1 MTPTRKNVR
10 GWMLTVAVAAAGATA
25 ALAAGH
31 LLPGTAAR
39 AADQSAAEPRAQVAT
54 VEQLKAEAF
63 RALRGGE
70 FAQVEKLLGQA
81 ATQEPKDATL
91 GKMLGWAKQFEVQR
105 QEFAGERNTQYG
117 KAVEDVHKL
126 ERAGML
132 DYAPDAAARAYLLTS
147 DKKNFRN
154 EPWVDALIKKAVE
167 RAEDHE
173 KNERWLKALRLY
185 SDLGSLEPGL
195 PVWKERLKT
204 VTRRVRLIALYTP
217 TVLKASQESETKE
230 REAADAILKPPTTQ
244 PSTKP
249 ANEDADSFKI
259 DWKETLRGVRMDLLW
274 NALTDARDNYYR
286 DTSYKALALGGLNGL
301 RVLATTKGL
310 EKAFPELADDAKRQQ
325 FVAFLDERISAN
337 KDAAPNMEQGVLRDT
352 LSKLKAEN
360 ARTVELPE
368 PVMVSEFADGA
379 FAELDPFTSMIWPS
393 DLDEFRKSTQGAFF
407 GVGIQIQSDED
418 GSIKV
423 ISPLE
428 DTPAYKAGVK
438 AGDTITH
445 INGKSAKGIS
455 TNQAVK
461 SITGP
466 KGTFVKLT
474 LRSIDGTSKDYNI
487 QRDEIKVASIK
498 GYQHKAGGGWN
509 YYLDPE
515 NKIAYVRLTN
525 FTAETGNELNAAA
538 AELKRTGAKGIIL
551 DLRYNPGGLLT
562 AAIEVCDK
570 FLTDGVIVSTRPD
583 RPTANNPTVAR
594 AAKDGDESDLPLVVL
609 VNQYSASASE
619 IVSGCLKDQK
629 RATIVGERTFG
640 KGSVQMLYPL
650 ADRSALL
657 KLTTSHYYLPG
668 GKCIHREENSTD
680 WGVEPDLTVEMTP
693 EQMRAA
699 NEARQDLDILRG
711 DDGKPADEG
720 AAKPEGVKP
729 IDPVTPEVKP
739 DVFVKPDPNA
749 KPDPVKLTPAK
760 GDDGKPADP
769 ASKPAKK
776 KDLLSADPQLSA
788 AVLLLRLELAD
799 TKAKS

>member
-1 MTPTRKNVR
+1 
-10 GWMLTVAVAAAGATA
+10 MLTA
-25 ALAAGH
+25 ALAAV
-31 LLPGTAAR
+31 GTTAALTVGYHPASIAR
-39 AADQSAAEPRAQVAT
+39 AADQSAAAEPGQQVAT

-81 ATQEPKDATL
+81 ATQAPSDPTL
-91 GKMLGWAKQFEVQR
+91 GKMVGWAKQFEAQR
-105 QEFAGERNTQYG
+105 QEFAGERNTQYE
-117 KAVEDVHKL
+117 KAVEDVRKL
-126 ERAGML
+126 QRAGML

-147 DKKNFRN
+147 DKKNFRS
-154 EPWVDALIKKAVE
+154 EPWVDELVKTAVA

-173 KNERWLKALRLY
+173 RNERWLKALRLY

-217 TVLKASQESETKE
+217 TVLKASQEAESKE
-230 REAADAILKPPTTQ
+230 REAADAILKPPSTQ
-244 PSTKP
+244 PATKP
-249 ANEDADSFKI
+249 ANEDAESFRT
-259 DWKETLRGVRMDLLW
+259 DWKDTLRGVRMDLLW
-274 NALTDARDNYYR
+274 DALVDARNNYYR
-286 DTSYKALALGGLNGL
+286 DTSYKSLALGGLGGL
-301 RVLATTKGL
+301 RTLVTTKGL
-310 EKAFPELADDAKRQQ
+310 EKAFPDLGDDAKRQQ
-325 FVAFLDERISAN
+325 FLAFLEERISAN
-337 KDAAPNMEQGVLRDT
+337 KDATAAQEQGVLRDT

-368 PVMVSEFADGA
+368 QVLVSEFADGA

-418 GSIKV
+418 GSLKV

-438 AGDTITH
+438 AGDIITH

-455 TNQAVK
+455 TTQAVRT
-461 SITGP
+461 ITGP

-474 LRSIDGTSKDYNI
+474 LRSLDGTSKDYNI

-498 GYQHKAGGGWN
+498 GYQHKAGGGWH
-509 YYLDPE
+509 YYIDPE

-525 FTAETGNELNAAA
+525 FTAETGNELNAAIA
-538 AELKRTGAKGIIL
+538 DLEKTGAKGIIL

-570 FLTDGVIVSTRPD
+570 FLSDGVIVSTRPD
-583 RPTANNPTVAR
+583 RPTANGPTVAR
-594 AAKDGDESDLPLVVL
+594 ATKNADESTLPLVVL

-619 IVSGCLKDQK
+619 IVSGALKDQH

-650 ADRSALL
+650 TDRSALL
-657 KLTTSHYYLPG
+657 KLTTSHYYLPA

-699 NEARQDLDILRG
+699 NDARQDLDVLRSDDPAKGPDAG
-711 DDGKPADEG
+711 DQQG
-720 AAKPEGVKP
+720 AAKPEAEIKP
-729 IDPVTPEVKP
+729 IDPVKPQVKPEV
-739 DVFVKPDPNA
+739 FVRPDPNA
-749 KPDPVKLTPAK
+749 KPDPVQLKPAK
-760 GDDGKPADP
+760 GPDGEPAVAKADP
-769 ASKPAKK
+769 SSKPAKK

-799 TKAKS
+799 VKAKG